1 MASSSA
7 EEPLE
12 TLAPPLVVSAEDA
25 LSTSSLDNDTDLGSA
40 ESVNCESN
48 ADRQVHSP
56 RPAAESSSDA
66 EFVTG
71 YGGRIVKRPYLRRKD
86 IGSFGLYAGNWG
98 GRSRMDLVNT
108 HLYHDLVLRNPAQV
122 LVAQEV
128 DEDFARLLEDPT
140 SQRFGPV
147 PPSSALAERDASG
160 DHWLVLRGDEGPGS
174 EGKSLLIAGRKSLC
188 KELRLRRWEKRFDG
202 KYRARGGSNGK
213 RESKA
218 YTRFMVA
225 DVVWRKR
232 MYGRWSTCIANV
244 HLHHK
249 TAKKDTLLTLT
260 GVHLPARTAADMC
273 SFPSNHTSQHI
284 RNRTRL

>member
-1 MASSSA
+1 MAEGASSSTA
-7 EEPLE
+7 GLPLTPSTPLPAAIASSSVEESVA
-12 TLAPPLVVSAEDA
+12 APPPPLLLQAEDV
-25 LSTSSLDNDTDLGSA
+25 LSTSSLDNDTGLRSG
-40 ESVNCESN
+40 ESSNCETN

-56 RPAAESSSDA
+56 RLEAEIGSDL
-66 EFVTG
+66 EVITG
-71 YGGRIVKRPYLRRKD
+71 HGGRIVKRPYRRRND

-128 DEDFARLLEDPT
+128 DDDFAALLKDPK
-140 SQRFGPV
+140 SRRFAPL
-147 PPSSALAERDASG
+147 PPSSALAERDASS
-160 DHWLVLRGDEGPGS
+160 DPWMVLRGDEGPGS
-174 EGKSLLIAGRKSLC
+174 DGKSLLIAGRKSLC
-188 KELRLRRWEKRFDG
+188 KELQLRRWEKRFDA

-218 YTRFMVA
+218 YTRLMVA
-225 DVVWRKR
+225 NVIWNQR

-249 TAKKDTLLTLT
+249 TAKKDTLLCL
-260 GVHLPARTAADMC
+260 
-273 SFPSNHTSQHI
+273 SN
-284 RNRTRL
+284 